1 MAQTLSYRVETHP
14 LAAPFRISG
23 YVFEASDLV
32 VVELSDGEHR
42 GRGEAGG
49 VYYLGDEA
57 PQIVEM
63 LEANRS
69 AIEACG
75 SREELLGVLPIGGA
89 RNAVDCAMWELEA
102 NRSGIPAY
110 RLAGIDAPRPLI
122 TTFTLGADA
131 PEVMAQ
137 GARNYANARAIKI
150 KLTGELDLDIAR
162 VAAVRAARP
171 DVWIGVDAN
180 QGFGIGD
187 LPALVDAMI
196 AEKVS
201 LIEQPIKRGGEADL
215 EGFESAIPLAADESA
230 LGLADLAGLVGRF
243 QIVNI
248 KLDKCGGL
256 TEALQIA
263 AEARRRGLG
272 VMVGNMVGTS
282 LAMAPAFILGQ
293 LCDVVDLDGPTF
305 LKQDRVPGVQYRD
318 GQIWCPDEVWGT
330 PAAVLAA

>member
-1 MAQTLSYRVETHP
+1 MGQTLAYRVETHP

-32 VVELSDGEHR
+32 VVELDDGQNR

-49 VYYLGDEA
+49 VYYMGDEA
-57 PQIVEM
+57 PQIVEA
-63 LEANRS
+63 LEANRA
-69 AIEACG
+69 AIEGCG
-75 SREELLGVLPIGGA
+75 SREELRQILPAGGA

-102 NRSGIPAY
+102 SRLGIPAY
-110 RLAGIDAPRPLI
+110 RMAGIDAPRPLI
-122 TTFTLGADA
+122 TTFTLGADT

-137 GARNYANARAIKI
+137 GARNYATARAIKI

-162 VAAVRAARP
+162 VRAVREARA

-180 QGFGIGD
+180 QGFGIAD
-187 LPALVDAMI
+187 LPALVAAMV
-196 AEKVS
+196 EQKVS
-201 LIEQPIKRGGEADL
+201 LLEQPIARGREADL
-215 EGFESAIPLAADESA
+215 EGLESAIPLAADESV
-230 LGLADLAGLVGRF
+230 LGLADVPGLVGRF
-243 QIVNI
+243 QTVNI

-256 TEALQIA
+256 TEALLIA
-263 AEARRRGLG
+263 AEARKLGLG

-305 LKQDRVPGVQYRD
+305 LKQDRVPGVEYRD
-318 GQIWCPDEVWGT
+318 GEIWCPDGVWGT
-330 PAAVLAA
+330 SAAVLAA